1 MCVVSIFPFTRV
13 NQIAIFI
20 IVRAFSALL
29 SFFELS
35 LIHNLSIIVIPS
47 TLSTFLAIVHF
58 TAVPEVINS
67 QWLRTKARR
76 QQPAGFQ

>member
-35 LIHNLSIIVIPS
+35 LIHNLSIIVIQEQR
-47 TLSTFLAIVHF
+47 TYRNGQGVLA
-58 TAVPEVINS
+58 
-67 QWLRTKARR
+67 
-76 QQPAGFQ
+76 